1 MLESQYELNKLF
13 STVIKLFQEQGANDI
28 SKVLKAAVISSEVGH
43 YDNWNG
49 GTEYYS
55 IYIDVDATLFSFY
68 EDQLS
73 IIEEKIKE
81 KLEILLRG
89 VESEKIGAIIIRPVV
104 KQYIDWTSVSDRTAK
119 VDFLEKLNRIKSIL
133 ISVATGGPKIQTVN
147 EEYKNLYKELYS
159 IFETLQLNN
168 PNRYKDLWEW
178 YGYWSSGDLPSYQ
191 SRRKYISD
199 LYIDVIDQIEKSS
212 DTVPIDQPFEITGW
226 ERVDR
231 GVSEIRKRMSE
242 AQTEEQFQAVGL
254 LSREVFISLAQEVYD
269 SEIHISTDG
278 VNASKTDAKRM
289 LDAFLSYE
297 LVGPSNVAYRRY
309 AKSALDL
316 ANDLTHR
323 RSASIHEASICVI
336 AVISLVNIVKVITN
350 KSNIRF

>member
-13 STVIKLFQEQGANDI
+13 STVIKLFQDQGANDI
-28 SKVLKAAVISSEVGH
+28 SKVLKAAVISSEMVH

-68 EDQLS
+68 EDQLN
-73 IIEEKIKE
+73 IIEEKIKQ

-89 VESEKIGAIIIRPVV
+89 LESEQIGAIIIRPVV
-104 KQYIDWTSVSDRTAK
+104 KQYIDWASVSDRTTK

-147 EEYKNLYKELYS
+147 EEYKNLYKKLYS

-178 YGYWSSGDLPSYQ
+178 YRYWSSGNLPTYQ

-212 DTVPIDQPFEITGW
+212 DTVLIDQPFEITGW

-242 AQTEEQFQAVGL
+242 AQTEEQYQAVGL

-269 SEIHISTDG
+269 AEIHISTDG
-278 VNASKTDAKRM
+278 VNISKTDAKRM

-297 LVGPSNVAYRRY
+297 LVGPSNAAYRRY

-323 RSASIHEASICVI
+323 RSASIHEASICVV